1 MKNNVLS
8 NILLANN
15 LTVILSYDNIE
26 KIIQV
31 KKYTKIASIKK
42 KAIEL
47 FYPIKTDIY
56 LQYKNINLDS
66 FENQSIGLLIQNRT
80 FIKIFVVAVPEV
92 KIKTKIKLLSKSPI
106 SLYINGENNELSNK
120 KPKLIISRNCSVLTK
135 KHPFATEVNEKKHR
149 SRITLT
155 KINMNNLLHKSKDK
169 TDSEFESDKYLS
181 SENNNKNE
189 NYINTCADSSNSLN
203 YVNNNIN
210 NSNSINNVINNLN
223 KCYSSRNFIS
233 LPPINKTID
242 TSKSPNKIKLRLKKI
257 NEDKENKDK
266 NSKNNLDENSKF
278 DFLKSSADSP
288 TQKYKGQNKI
298 ILSEVKKGN
307 KNKSCKSIHYV
318 GYSDKRPNYTDR
330 VNINSHI
337 ILNQINKSKKNNY
350 RNIDINDIIPNK
362 DNKSSKKNNKSNEK
376 DLKEKKEK
384 DENIKNN
391 NESILNKKIVSES
404 ETFSSEASE
413 LKDKIKPN
421 SWEDCEECI
430 LGTSYYFCRDCDKF
444 LCEKCQ
450 KKNHSDKQ
458 KHKLIYIEDDV
469 LNSLDKYEEILT
481 NKFNKGKEK
490 LKKLNYNDQSIRTN
504 LEIWKPKLNDYVLD
518 LFDYAKEDYE
528 KRERRNL
535 PILENEEKEEDIFEK
550 NNDEILY
557 KFKQIKKDL
566 KNEDNSCKDDID
578 AFELFA
584 ELNDKDYN
592 IKNLIAEYNIKNKKE
607 SDIFDTKILFTD
619 IENEINQV
627 LFDLEEGL
635 NDIYKDHMKI
645 KKQKSGKKGT
655 KKTKQKLRLV

>member
-1 MKNNVLS
+1 MKNNALS
-8 NILLANN
+8 KILLANN

-42 KAIEL
+42 KAFEL

-80 FIKIFVVAVPEV
+80 FIKILVVAIPEV
-92 KIKTKIKLLSKSPI
+92 KIKTKIKLLSKSPL

-120 KPKLIISRNCSVLTK
+120 KPKIIISRNCSVLTK
-135 KHPFATEVNEKKHR
+135 KHPFETDVNEKKYK

-169 TDSEFESDKYLS
+169 MDSEFESDQYLS
-181 SENNNKNE
+181 NENNNKNE
-189 NYINTCADSSNSLN
+189 NCINTYADSSNSLN

-242 TSKSPNKIKLRLKKI
+242 TTKSPHKIKLRLKKV

-266 NSKNNLDENSKF
+266 ISKNNLEENSKF
-278 DFLKSSADSP
+278 DFLKCSADSP

-298 ILSEVKKGN
+298 ILSEIKKGN
-307 KNKSCKSIHYV
+307 KNKSCKCVHYI
-318 GYSDKRPNYTDR
+318 GYSEKRQNYTDR

-337 ILNQINKSKKNNY
+337 ILNQINNDKKNNFQ
-350 RNIDINDIIPNK
+350 NIDINGIILNK
-362 DNKSSKKNNKSNEK
+362 DNKNNKKNNKYIEK
-376 DLKEKKEK
+376 NSKEKKEK
-384 DENIKNN
+384 EENVKNN
-391 NESILNKKIVSES
+391 NENILNKKIESES

-430 LGTSYYFCRDCDKF
+430 LGTSYYFCRNCDKF
-444 LCEKCQ
+444 LCDKCQ
-450 KKNHSDKQ
+450 KKNHSNKL
-458 KHKLIYIEDDV
+458 KHNLIYIEDDV

-481 NKFNKGKEK
+481 NKFSKGKEK
-490 LKKLNYNDQSIRTN
+490 LKKLNYNDESIKTN
-504 LEIWKPKLNDYVLD
+504 LEIWKQKLNDYVLD

-528 KRERRNL
+528 KRGKRNL
-535 PILENEEKEEDIFEK
+535 PILENDEKEEDIFEK

-566 KNEDNSCKDDID
+566 KNEDNNCKDEID

-592 IKNLIAEYNIKNKKE
+592 IKNLIDEYNIKNKKE
-607 SDIFDTKILFTD
+607 SDIFDTKILFTG

-627 LFDLEEGL
+627 LFDLEEGV
-635 NDIYKDHMKI
+635 NDIYKDYMKI
-645 KKQKSGKKGT
+645 QKTKKEKKGP